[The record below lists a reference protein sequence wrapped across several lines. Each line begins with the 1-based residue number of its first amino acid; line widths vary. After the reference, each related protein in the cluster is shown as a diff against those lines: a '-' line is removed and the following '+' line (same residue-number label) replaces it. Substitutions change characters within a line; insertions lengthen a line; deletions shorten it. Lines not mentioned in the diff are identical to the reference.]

1 MRKQASNLK
10 RRLLL
15 SKKRIKKGWFILT
28 PIILAAM
35 LAYYFFMPV
44 LEVVY
49 TGNGRD
55 IVMKGNLKGKQ
66 IYRLNTE
73 RLRGEILKDK
83 RIENVR
89 LFRFPWGMVVIH
101 TCLRTPVAVYIE
113 RGEKYGVD
121 RNGVVF
127 QWEGVDTLPE
137 IKGNKSYINLA
148 VSLIR
153 ILKDVDRVY
162 ITEDGPVTRMK
173 GYRILWGRSEYREKA
188 RKTELLI
195 KSGLPSGEFDLRF
208 GDLIIYREEV
218 KGGKG

>member
-1 MRKQASNLK
+1 M
-10 RRLLL
+10 

-28 PIILAAM
+28 PIILAAI
-35 LAYYFFMPV
+35 LAYYSFMPV

-148 VSLIR
+148 VSLIK
-153 ILKDVDRVY
+153 ILKDVEEVY
-162 ITEDGPVTRMK
+162 ITEDGPVTRKK
-173 GYRILWGRSEYREKA
+173 GYRILWGRSEYREKV

-218 KGGKG
+218 NGGKG